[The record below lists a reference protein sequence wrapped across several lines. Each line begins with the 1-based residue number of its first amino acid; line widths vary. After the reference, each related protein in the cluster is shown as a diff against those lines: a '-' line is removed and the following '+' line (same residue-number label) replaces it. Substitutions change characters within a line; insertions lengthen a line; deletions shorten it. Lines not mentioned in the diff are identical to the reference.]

1 MEAVRLETGFV
12 YIKVVVVTAAE
23 SCGEKVKA
31 QVRAFIYLWGA
42 VGNAVAAVGKHVRRN
57 FHNYYPPLSLHRNR
71 ALPTKKRLISTV
83 VHRLSPSGGK
93 EGENGHNPFKGVF
106 LTWSAA

>member
-31 QVRAFIYLWGA
+31 QVRAFIYLWDA
-42 VGNAVAAVGKHVRRN
+42 VGNAVAAVGKYVRQS
-57 FHNYYPPLSLHRNR
+57 FHNYHLPLSLHRNR